1 MTEMLNKEFSRK
13 SFFKGGALLVGL
25 GSAGSLVG
33 SGTAEAAIDP
43 YQTVVRDS
51 SQVDSYITV
60 HADNTVSITPG
71 GSDFGQGSG
80 TAWVQLA
87 AEELD
92 MDVNQVRFVMPD
104 TGRTMHPQQSTSS
117 SFGTKGIGP
126 QVRTAAAYARQEL
139 VRLASVS
146 LGVPVASLTV
156 KSGVVSGGGKSVTY
170 GQLMGGKLFN
180 VKMPVVG
187 IWSGSGIG
195 PPLADGTPRPSGPN
209 MMGPYHKQGDP
220 PTKKVSEYKIV
231 GTRVPRID
239 IPDMVTG
246 KFVYSA
252 NVRVPG
258 MVHGRVVLP
267 RGQGA
272 YGSGAKPL
280 SVDESSIKHV
290 SGAQLVRRGDFVG
303 VVADDEYAAVQAA
316 AQLKVTWADPPRMA
330 DSGNFWKQ
338 MREHDAAGKAPA
350 REGSI
355 GAQYG
360 AKYGPVG
367 NVEGALKAAARTL
380 SQTYTYAYQTH
391 APIGPQVAVADVKPN
406 GALIIT
412 FAQGVS
418 GTPAEIAGELG
429 LPTSRVRVK
438 EHAGSSYYGG
448 GAGNENPS
456 LAAAVMSQIVGKPV
470 RVMKMRWDEHGW
482 DTFGA
487 AHLVDMRG
495 GVDANGNIVA
505 YEYTSYASQY
515 TSDGILGEQLGG
527 SYPALG
533 LGPLETSANGVQY
546 ELPNWRVLWKTLPLY
561 NGYFKTAFMRASH
574 SAQTNWATEIFAD
587 ELAYAAKMDPVAFR
601 RQNVRRTQLNGSVQA
616 NAVPVTWSFKDRFLA
631 VLDAVATASKWEP
644 RVAASRLSDDTVVSG
659 RGVSFGP
666 RAWPA
671 TFSAL
676 VAEIEVNRKT
686 GKILVKHLY
695 AAQDSGLGV
704 NPAGLENQITG
715 QVVMNTSRALLEQV
729 TFNGK
734 RVTSQDWVSYP
745 ILRIKDSPK
754 VTPIVIQRPEIPMAG
769 GGDHVMSHVPT
780 AIANAFFDATGVRI
794 RDCPMTPARVRAA
807 LAAAGRRA

>member
-1 MTEMLNKEFSRK
+1 
-13 SFFKGGALLVGL
+13 
-25 GSAGSLVG
+25 
-33 SGTAEAAIDP
+33 
-43 YQTVVRDS
+43 
-51 SQVDSYITV
+51 
-60 HADNTVSITPG
+60 
-71 GSDFGQGSG
+71 
-80 TAWVQLA
+80 
-87 AEELD
+87 
-92 MDVNQVRFVMPD
+92 
-104 TGRTMHPQQSTSS
+104 
-117 SFGTKGIGP
+117 
-126 QVRTAAAYARQEL
+126 
-139 VRLASVS
+139 
-146 LGVPVASLTV
+146 
-156 KSGVVSGGGKSVTY
+156 
-170 GQLMGGKLFN
+170 
-180 VKMPVVG
+180 
-187 IWSGSGIG
+187 
-195 PPLADGTPRPSGPN
+195 
-209 MMGPYHKQGDP
+209 
-220 PTKKVSEYKIV
+220 
-231 GTRVPRID
+231 
-239 IPDMVTG
+239 
-246 KFVYSA
+246 
-252 NVRVPG
+252 

-280 SVDESSIKHV
+280 SVDESSIRHIQ
-290 SGAQLVRRGDFVG
+290 GAQVVRRGDFVG
-303 VVADDEYAAVQAA
+303 VVAPEEYAAVQAA
-316 AQLKVTWADPPRMA
+316 AQLKVTWQDPPRMA
-330 DSGNFWKQ
+330 DSGTFWKQ
-338 MREHDAAGKAPA
+338 MRAHDAAGKAPA

-367 NVEGALKAAARTL
+367 NVEAALKTAARTL
-380 SQTYTYAYQTH
+380 SQTYSYAYQTH
-391 APIGPQVAVADVKPN
+391 APIGPQVAVADVTPN
-406 GALIIT
+406 GALILT

-418 GTPAEIAGELG
+418 GTVAEIASELG

-487 AHLVDMRG
+487 AHLIDMRG
-495 GVDANGNIVA
+495 GIDANGNIVA
-505 YEYTSYASQY
+505 YEYTSFASQY
-515 TSDGILGEQLGG
+515 TSNGILGEQLGEA
-527 SYPALG
+527 YPAPG

-561 NGYFKTAFMRASH
+561 DGYFKTAFMRASH

-601 RQNVRRTQLNGSVQA
+601 RQNVRKTQLNGSVQA

-631 VLDAVATASKWEP
+631 VLDAVAAASKWQP
-644 RVAASRLSDDTVVSG
+644 RVAASNLSDDTVVSG

-676 VAEIEVNRKT
+676 VAEIDVNRKT
-686 GKILVKHLY
+686 GKITVKHLY

-704 NPAGLENQITG
+704 NPAGLENQIIG

-729 TFNGK
+729 VFNGK
-734 RVTSQDWVSYP
+734 RVTSHDWVSYP
-745 ILRIKDSPK
+745 ILRIKDTPK

-794 RDCPMTPARVRAA
+794 RDCPMTPARVRAV
-807 LAAAGRRA
+807 LKAAGRLA